1 MTPKTDNRTVG
12 GKFEQ
17 ELSHALAG
25 RGFWVHV
32 LQQNKAGQPA
42 DIIAVKGKYH
52 TLIDCKVI
60 SDDDGFPF
68 SRIEDNQKFS
78 MRMFQRKCGE
88 LCYFALRLPDGS
100 VWMVSLER
108 METFKNRGMKRLTD
122 KMIRS
127 QTWSLEKWL
136 ESSDTWAEDV

>member
-17 ELSHALAG
+17 ELSHALAE